1 MKARGLVSSW
11 CPLCRFNGVV
21 TLREK
26 APDAMTSYM
35 VSAFAVDDFFGLGVS
50 QRSAKVRR
58 RGRGR
63 GGGREGRNKTGRGR
77 EREKGKERET
87 GK

>member
-1 MKARGLVSSW
+1 M
-11 CPLCRFNGVV
+11 V

-50 QRSAKVRR
+50 QRSAKVRQ
-58 RGRGR
+58 GQGE
-63 GGGREGRNKTGRGR
+63 GREGEAMGRMRGKGR
-77 EREKGKERET
+77 E
-87 GK
+87 